1 MKFGRIGPLL
11 RNLTLKMPLL
21 GTPENLL
28 KITKTGPS
36 GPHEAAIVLCKH
48 AGIWAPVCYRRI
60 AVPAPPIDQL
70 FGPGALEG
78 LPSIKTKVSSL
89 QRPYLAKKNCL
100 AYRLRRG
107 SFPQESATARVR
119 PR

>member
-28 KITKTGPS
+28 KITKTGSS
-36 GPHEAAIVLCKH
+36 GPDEAAIVLCKH
-48 AGIWAPVCYRRI
+48 AGIWATVCYRRI

-70 FGPGALEG
+70 LDPGGPELC
-78 LPSIKTKVSSL
+78 SIFTAGNDLLSIPNQAISCFL
-89 QRPYLAKKNCL
+89 QEEKENFHRGG
-100 AYRLRRG
+100 RR
-107 SFPQESATARVR
+107 RW
-119 PR
+119 

>member
-28 KITKTGPS
+28 KITKTGSP
-36 GPHEAAIVLCKH
+36 GPDEAAIVLCKH

-70 FGPGALEG
+70 LDPGGPELCLNFAREKNL
-78 LPSIKTKVSSL
+78 LSIPTEKAEEAVKQEITRDGQKVISS
-89 QRPYLAKKNCL
+89 REN
-100 AYRLRRG
+100 
-107 SFPQESATARVR
+107 
-119 PR
+119 